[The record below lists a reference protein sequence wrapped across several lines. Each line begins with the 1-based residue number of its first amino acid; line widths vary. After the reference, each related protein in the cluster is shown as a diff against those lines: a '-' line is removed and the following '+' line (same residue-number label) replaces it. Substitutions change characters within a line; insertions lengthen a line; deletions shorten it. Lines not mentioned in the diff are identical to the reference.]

1 MLQEISEIAVQTKGV
16 NQTLQQKHKVRL
28 IYSDILKVL
37 QDQRMP
43 HTHPPPFNRHPPLNS
58 GFLSL
63 FILVLWMSNVQTYHV
78 VALDR
83 GHFLIH

>member
-28 IYSDILKVL
+28 IYSDIL
-37 QDQRMP
+37 
-43 HTHPPPFNRHPPLNS
+43 HPPLNS

-63 FILVLWMSNVQTYHV
+63 FILVLWISNVQTYHV

>member
-37 QDQRMP
+37 QDQRLP
-43 HTHPPPFNRHPPLNS
+43 HPPFNRHPPLNS

-63 FILVLWMSNVQTYHV
+63 IILVLWISNVQTYHV